1 VIEKQDGAKVVLG
14 EVTREDIV
22 SNITGWD
29 AEYFD
34 YKPDEAILG
43 DLGGRLDKIEIVL
56 VLGTWCSDSH
66 QQVPRLW
73 KVLDSIGFSPD
84 ALKTFAVE
92 RAKAASEAALP
103 QELVDWSKNVRDYY
117 AIKAVESVIVYRD
130 GVEIGRFV
138 EAPAKSIEADL
149 LEILKR

>member
-1 VIEKQDGAKVVLG
+1 MIEKQDGSKVVLG
-14 EVTREDIV
+14 EVAREDIV
-22 SNITGWD
+22 SNIAGWD
-29 AEYFD
+29 AEY
-34 YKPDEAILG
+34 YSYVPDETILG
-43 DLGGRLDKIEIVL
+43 DLAGRLGGIEIVL
-56 VLGTWCSDSH
+56 VIGTWCSDSH
-66 QQVPRLW
+66 REVPRIW
-73 KVLDSIGFSPD
+73 KVLDSIGFSPG

-117 AIKAVESVIVYRD
+117 AIKAVESVIVYRN